1 MEEIKEKKKAQKA
14 EAIAKAKFAA
24 RRSPRSRD
32 VNIFYDESSKEEKK
46 KPKLKPKPKPKMASP
61 PKKRK
66 IKVCHFKSFL
76 TLCSDSVQS
85 PCRSCFEMLAVYHV
99 AWSPPPLY

>member
-32 VNIFYDESSKEEKK
+32 VNIFYDESSKEEKN

-85 PCRSCFEMLAVYHV
+85 PCRSCFVSRDKARHGK
-99 AWSPPPLY
+99 S

>member
-1 MEEIKEKKKAQKA
+1 MDEIKEKKKAQKA

-32 VNIFYDESSKEEKK
+32 VNIFYDESSKEEKN
-46 KPKLKPKPKPKMASP
+46 KPKLKAKPKPKMASP

-66 IKVCHFKSFL
+66 IKVCRLKSFL
-76 TLCSDSVQS
+76 TPCLDSVRTT
-85 PCRSCFEMLAVYHV
+85 CRSCFEIVVVYHV
-99 AWSPPPLY
+99 TWYPPPLS